1 MCISN
6 REFWEPHFEKHCFRG
21 HPTISWLLGN
31 VPVHLNQPKFT
42 FSLHEVRILQKLW
55 TIFPKLRLLKMTLL
69 GLLPRPWHVCPTYQ
83 FIECFQMLG
92 WDVLTFVFHLTFLNI
107 TYWSRWEGWFRCHH
121 SEHWQMYPS
130 LCPMC
135 FSIGSSWGCYF
146 AVIAGGALYLQELR
160 SGQYCKPHF

>member
-6 REFWEPHFEKHCFRG
+6 REFWEPRFEKHCFRG
-21 HPTISWLLGN
+21 HLTISWFSGN
-31 VPVHLNQPKFT
+31 VAAHLNQLKFL
-42 FSLHEVRILQKLW
+42 FSLQEVRISQKLW

-69 GLLPRPWHVCPTYQ
+69 GLLPHPWHCLSVHCACPTYQ

-121 SEHWQMYPS
+121 SEHWFWQMYPS
-130 LCPMC
+130 LCPSPC
-135 FSIGSSWGCYF
+135 VS
-146 AVIAGGALYLQELR
+146 
-160 SGQYCKPHF
+160 P